1 VDPLRYF
8 LLREIGFEQDGNFG
22 WERFDERYTADLA
35 DGLGNLVARS
45 LAMIAKYRDGVVPEG
60 TATELDRVGSA
71 ATRTYTDAMDA
82 IDLRGGLSAAW
93 SLVSSANQYIVQSEP
108 WSLAKAGK
116 TEELDQ
122 VLSALARCLFRLAV
136 MTSPVMPSKAQEIW
150 NALGHKGA
158 ISAGSWEA
166 LENQSSEGWQTIRP
180 PILFP
185 KPGPM

>member
-1 VDPLRYF
+1 
-8 LLREIGFEQDGNFG
+8 
-22 WERFDERYTADLA
+22 
-35 DGLGNLVARS
+35 
-45 LAMIAKYRDGVVPEG
+45 
-60 TATELDRVGSA
+60 
-71 ATRTYTDAMDA
+71 MDA